1 MQKITPFLWFDDQA
15 EEAMNFYLSVFKK
28 AKTGKV
34 VSQGKVGPRPEG
46 SVLAAL
52 SACASAQDCRSVV
65 PPSGSVARLKD
76 ERAGR
81 ECA

>member
-1 MQKITPFLWFDDQA
+1 MQKITPFLWFDNQA

-28 AKTGKV
+28 AKAGKV

-52 SACASAQDCRSVV
+52 SACASAAV
-65 PPSGSVARLKD
+65 PPRGSVARLKD